1 MTHQT
6 TSTSGHHSVDVIV
19 TATMTVMIVMIDMR
33 EKAVWH
39 VMMNMRAG
47 VLLTTGHYLVAMAGN
62 SPVVVHTLATK
73 LKRTVSSL

>member
-6 TSTSGHHSVDVIV
+6 TSTPGHHPSFIDVIV

-62 SPVVVHTLATK
+62 IQVLLLYTL
-73 LKRTVSSL
+73 LLLN

>member
-6 TSTSGHHSVDVIV
+6 TSTPGHHTVDVTV
-19 TATMTVMIVMIDMR
+19 TATMTVMIVMIDMW

-62 SPVVVHTLATK
+62 FQVLLLYTPHPCY
-73 LKRTVSSL
+73 